1 MPYHPARLAAALG
14 AVLLAAA
21 SPAAATVTFT
31 ADYTLIYSVSA
42 HVEPDGGFVSQAVPP
57 VSYNG
62 SFQFQLGPVS
72 EVITSIAPGQQL
84 RTLDVGLT
92 FQPFDFAPDL
102 LAQVNAQALNLPV
115 NTETLQGFI
124 RTERLETTAGD
135 LIALPGAS
143 NAFSYD
149 ENRFSLPL
157 GDIQSLSR
165 SVRAN
170 QQELYTS
177 VGGGLAGTSPDD
189 IAAYFLASLQLW
201 SIGSFTA
208 DAGPQLSGPTIY
220 SGINKAGPLRFTN
233 VTFVD
238 DSVSA
243 VPESATWALMISGFA
258 ATGVALRRRRPARV
272 ARA

>member
-135 LIALPGAS
+135 LIAIQGAS
-143 NAFSYD
+143 NAFYYD

-189 IAAYFLASLQLW
+189 IAPISWLRSSYGRLVPSL
-201 SIGSFTA
+201 
-208 DAGPQLSGPTIY
+208 PT
-220 SGINKAGPLRFTN
+220 
-233 VTFVD
+233 
-238 DSVSA
+238 
-243 VPESATWALMISGFA
+243 
-258 ATGVALRRRRPARV
+258 PARNSP
-272 ARA
+272 APPSTAASTKPALCASPTSPLWTTA